1 MIERGNSGK
10 DGDTPLRRAIAKLIL
25 TEVGPTRK
33 LTSVE
38 TEELGLDK
46 DPAVDMAYTALKR
59 RLTRLVDDIEQLV
72 EDAKPDIEGMRDD
85 LDRTIDHQTAGII
98 DFYES
103 VRALPEAQQRN

>member
-1 MIERGNSGK
+1 MVEKGNSGK

-46 DPAVDMAYTALKR
+46 DPAVNLAYSALKQ
-59 RLTRLVDDIEQLV
+59 RLTRLVNDIELLV
-72 EDAKPDIEGMRDD
+72 DEAKPEIKGLRDD
-85 LDRTIDHQTAGII
+85 LDHTIDDQTAGII
-98 DFYES
+98 DFYETI
-103 VRALPEAQQRN
+103 RALPEAQQRN

>member
-1 MIERGNSGK
+1 MIERGNNGK

-33 LTSVE
+33 LTPLE
-38 TEELGLDK
+38 TEDLVLDK
-46 DPAVDMAYTALKR
+46 DPVVDLAYTALKR
-59 RLTRLVDDIEQLV
+59 RLSHLVDDIERLV
-72 EDAKPDIEGMRDD
+72 EEAKPEIDGLRGD

-98 DFYES
+98 DFYET